1 MALGKQGRIGA
12 VWKAFVSMS
21 ILLESFAHAATAH
34 NVSITLGH
42 NVSDTVAPASLN
54 SSAGAMEEINYQQ
67 VLRDVVAA
75 GLSKVPRSL
84 VRKLLAAD
92 VRFECSTA
100 LLRTMKALQNLEPWA
115 LRIIDATGKYPSGAF
130 EVSRVDL
137 GAFDECLE
145 TTVRDRNGDVLSR
158 GQYCNLLI
166 YVDSAT
172 AQQAIL
178 NSISDTLSP
187 RLLYFGKYG
196 AVPGDPLGR
205 LGVCYID
212 DCNQH
217 DLQAMVNAVS
227 PRFARLEV
235 SNCVTGERRPW
246 NKSQIAIVIFA
257 AILLVVIVISTL
269 VDHFD
274 GWTSEWRK
282 NHGLL
287 FQVAVA
293 FSAKSNTR
301 FLLHAPSKDKVEQHS
316 LQFFHGVRSLTVM
329 HIVFG
334 HTHMTTTETYAR
346 LLGLFENTTQWQ
358 NMIIPAA
365 FNGVDT
371 FFFLSGFLLCHT
383 VSKQKANK
391 AAVFIIAVVRRL
403 IRMCI
408 PLFFVIMW
416 FYLLPRIVNG
426 PDTETFFQRFYADMS
441 EHWWQFLL
449 QIRNFHELSAQ
460 QVFAH
465 CWYLSADFQLF
476 VVSLLTLL
484 IFRRRNLVTLAAFA
498 VLSLLGCAIATW
510 TMARSNLLPF
520 ILIPFPNYARMM
532 NTMNY
537 YYILPFYH
545 AVCYFSGCMTSLIVT
560 DFGKR
565 KISKTLQLAGWCAS
579 VSCSLFCVF
588 VKFSWYLEENPT
600 TKNVDMTVAFF
611 DRILWSVSLA
621 WITLACSTGR
631 GGPVSKF
638 LSWNAFLPLSKLAYG
653 VYLIHMPFIELMMHS
668 SRERVYFSEFSQVT
682 LLFAVL
688 VWCFLLSYLAF
699 IACEAPTAALDKL
712 VFGWLMRGGCSRR
725 QQQQE
730 QLEGGAMNSNTNG
743 VEGK

>member
-1 MALGKQGRIGA
+1 
-12 VWKAFVSMS
+12 
-21 ILLESFAHAATAH
+21 
-34 NVSITLGH
+34 
-42 NVSDTVAPASLN
+42 
-54 SSAGAMEEINYQQ
+54 
-67 VLRDVVAA
+67 
-75 GLSKVPRSL
+75 
-84 VRKLLAAD
+84 
-92 VRFECSTA
+92 
-100 LLRTMKALQNLEPWA
+100 MKALQNLEPWV
-115 LRIIDATGKYPSGAF
+115 LRLIDATGKYPSGAF
-130 EVSRVDL
+130 ELSRVDL

-166 YVDSAT
+166 YVDNAT

-196 AVPGDPLGR
+196 GIPGDPLGR

-235 SNCVTGERRPW
+235 SNCVTGEPRPW

-269 VDHFD
+269 VDHFE

-301 FLLHAPSKDKVEQHS
+301 FLLHAPSKDKVEPNS
-316 LQFFHGVRSLTVM
+316 LQFLHGVRSLTVM

-346 LLGLFENTTQWQ
+346 LLGLLENTTQWQ

-391 AAVFIIAVVRRL
+391 AAVFIIAVVRRI

-426 PDTETFFQRFYADMS
+426 PDTETFFQRFYVDMS

-449 QIRNFHELSAQ
+449 QIRNLHELSAQ
-460 QVFAH
+460 QVLPH

-520 ILIPFPNYARMM
+520 ILIPFPDYA
-532 NTMNY
+532 
-537 YYILPFYH
+537 
-545 AVCYFSGCMTSLIVT
+545 GCMTSLIVT

-588 VKFSWYLEENPT
+588 VKFPWYLEENPT
-600 TKNVDMTVAFF
+600 TKNVEMTVAFF

-621 WITLACSTGR
+621 WITLSC
-631 GGPVSKF
+631 PVNTF

-668 SRERVYFSEFSQVT
+668 SRERVYYSEFSQVT

-688 VWCFLLSYLAF
+688 VWCFLAVVLG
-699 IACEAPTAALDKL
+699 IHR
-712 VFGWLMRGGCSRR
+712 MRGTDSSAR
-725 QQQQE
+725 QTRFRLADE
-730 QLEGGAMNSNTNG
+730 STNG
-743 VEGK
+743 VEGKRPSLN